1 MPWNCLW
8 WMYVCKVIF
17 HPSLSPSIWMQE
29 VFTGSSWCWRKSG
42 VCLTYSGASEPLS
55 ITGPGWFVQEC
66 ISVADEPPSA
76 ALWSELVPSL
86 EPILPGTWPIFKS
99 LALCSSAA
107 LSNPTSHLSTQ
118 TPRYLASHGWGA
130 QGLSALPYVC
140 GCPPPSH
147 TRASPSC
154 SQPPRSP
161 SFSSEEVC
169 HECKQSQSWVPLV
182 SESQVR
188 LGKGLVSNFALPLS
202 FYNLPRAEGQISTLS
217 IIYIILASHSLLTK
231 FFFCIFRI
239 NFMNQGLPA

>member
-1 MPWNCLW
+1 MLWNCLW

-17 HPSLSPSIWMQE
+17 HPSPLPPSIWMQE

-66 ISVADEPPSA
+66 ILVADEPPSA

-107 LSNPTSHLSTQ
+107 LSNSTSHLSTQ
-118 TPRYLASHGWGA
+118 TPGYLASHGWGA

-140 GCPPPSH
+140 VCVVAP
-147 TRASPSC
+147 
-154 SQPPRSP
+154 Q
-161 SFSSEEVC
+161 SFSQLLTAS
-169 HECKQSQSWVPLV
+169 
-182 SESQVR
+182 
-188 LGKGLVSNFALPLS
+188 S
-202 FYNLPRAEGQISTLS
+202 FS
-217 IIYIILASHSLLTK
+217 IISPLRKCAMNASSFSPGSPWCLKAKL
-231 FFFCIFRI
+231 
-239 NFMNQGLPA
+239 G